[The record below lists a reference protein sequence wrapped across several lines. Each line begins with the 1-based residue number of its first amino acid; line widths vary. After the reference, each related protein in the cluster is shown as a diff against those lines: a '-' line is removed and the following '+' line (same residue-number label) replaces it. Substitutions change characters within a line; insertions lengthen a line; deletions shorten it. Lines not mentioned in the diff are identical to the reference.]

1 MTTLC
6 VFGFVLKDEVV
17 FLDVAP
23 VVAGFV
29 SSRDGREWCKSAG
42 QKTGTLLARFVDSCP
57 PRMEGAVVQAP
68 SFLYSTSLYD
78 K

>member
-29 SSRDGREWCKSAG
+29 SRVEMVENGANLQGRKLE
-42 QKTGTLLARFVDSCP
+42 P
-57 PRMEGAVVQAP
+57 
-68 SFLYSTSLYD
+68 Y
-78 K
+78 